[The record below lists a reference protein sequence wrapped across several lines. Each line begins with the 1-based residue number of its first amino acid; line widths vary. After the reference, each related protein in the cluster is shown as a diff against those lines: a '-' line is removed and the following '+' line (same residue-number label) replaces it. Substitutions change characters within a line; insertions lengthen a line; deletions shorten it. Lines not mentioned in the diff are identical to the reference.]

1 VHLVWRPA
9 VWHRS
14 QESTTVGLEDGM
26 TSADAAP
33 RVPDLPPL
41 PLPNEKVC
49 PFDPP
54 PEYERLRAESP
65 VTRVSCPTGI
75 TAWLVTRY
83 ADVRAV
89 LGDPRRF
96 VTRPGQAAHILA
108 SLGLDAPLREGEF
121 PRMDG
126 PDHLRFRRHLAP
138 ELSMLKRLELIRPLV
153 RRVVDEHLN
162 AFAATQPPVDV
173 YGELARPVTTAVI
186 AELIGVPAADR
197 RLFQDT
203 ADALFSTGSD
213 AADLEKVL
221 EPLLIYVYGLVQ
233 TRRAELGDDTL
244 SGLIRRSDSAG
255 HPFTDIE
262 LVAMSA
268 GLLIAGY
275 DTTASMISYG
285 LLALLEHTEQWARLC
300 ADPTLAATAAEELVR
315 YLGVGTGV
323 MRRAVVDT
331 EIGGQRI
338 AAGDYVVL
346 AIQSANRDPALHAD
360 ADRLDV
366 GRRPGPHVGF
376 GHGPHQ
382 CVGQQLAR
390 VELTEVLRAL
400 AERIPSLRLAVP
412 VGELD
417 FKLDNVVRGPVALP
431 VVWDSILPTATG

>member
-1 VHLVWRPA
+1 
-9 VWHRS
+9 
-14 QESTTVGLEDGM
+14 M
-26 TSADAAP
+26 TS
-33 RVPDLPPL
+33 VGVPPL
-41 PLPNEKVC
+41 PVPNEKNW

-54 PEYERLRAESP
+54 PEYERLRAEAP

-89 LGDPRRF
+89 LSDPRRF
-96 VTRPGQAAHILA
+96 VTRPGQAAHFLA
-108 SLGLDAPLREGEF
+108 SLGLEAPLREGEF
-121 PRMDG
+121 SRMDG

-138 ELSMLKRLELIRPLV
+138 ELSMLKRLEQIRPLV
-153 RRVVDEHLN
+153 RRVVAERLDT
-162 AFAATQPPVDV
+162 FATKSPPVDL

-186 AELIGVPAADR
+186 AELIGVQETDR
-197 RLFQDT
+197 KLFQDT

-213 AADLEKVL
+213 TGDLAKAL
-221 EPLLIYVYGLVQ
+221 EPLLIHVYGLVQ
-233 TRRAELGDDTL
+233 ARRAELGDDTL

-268 GLLIAGY
+268 SLLVAGY

-285 LLALLEHTEQWARLC
+285 LLALLEHPEQWARLR
-300 ADPTLAATAAEELVR
+300 ADPALATAAADELVR
-315 YLGVGTGV
+315 YLGVGAGV

-331 EIGGQRI
+331 EIGGQRV

-346 AIQSANRDPALHAD
+346 AIQSANRDPALYAD
-360 ADRLDV
+360 GDHLDV
-366 GRRPGPHVGF
+366 GRRPGPHIGF

-390 VELTEVLRAL
+390 VELTEVLRAV
-400 AERIPSLRLAVP
+400 AERIPSLRLATP
-412 VGELD
+412 IEELD
-417 FKLDNVVRGPVALP
+417 FKLDNVVRGPVTLP
-431 VVWDSILPTATG
+431 VTWDSVLPGGTGG